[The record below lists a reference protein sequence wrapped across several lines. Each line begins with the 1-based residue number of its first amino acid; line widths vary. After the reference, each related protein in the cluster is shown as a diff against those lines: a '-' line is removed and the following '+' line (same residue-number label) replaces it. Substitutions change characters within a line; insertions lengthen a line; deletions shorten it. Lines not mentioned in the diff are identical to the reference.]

1 MENHFARFARYHVS
15 QANIVFTKT
24 TRKSSPAARHFFTR
38 ASDNRFRPL
47 FCVLLGAVLLGASG
61 CGGSTTPVEPPVIE
75 DYIPTGEVTLEFVI
89 DEDTTKSY
97 VVDNVAEGS
106 TLEALMGNLSAPKME
121 IGGEGTTAF
130 VNSIEGVS
138 TNATHGWTYTVDGE
152 FATKG
157 IGTMELNPP
166 TTIVWKYTTFEEAMA
181 EKE

>member
-1 MENHFARFARYHVS
+1 M
-15 QANIVFTKT
+15 
-24 TRKSSPAARHFFTR
+24 
-38 ASDNRFRPL
+38 
-47 FCVLLGAVLLGASG
+47 GAVSLGISG
-61 CGGSTTPVEPPVIE
+61 CGGSTAPVEPPVIE
-75 DYIPTGEVTLEFVI
+75 DYAPTGEVTLEFVI

-121 IGGEGTTAF
+121 IGGEGATAF

>member
-1 MENHFARFARYHVS
+1 M
-15 QANIVFTKT
+15 
-24 TRKSSPAARHFFTR
+24 
-38 ASDNRFRPL
+38 
-47 FCVLLGAVLLGASG
+47 
-61 CGGSTTPVEPPVIE
+61 IE

-121 IGGEGTTAF
+121 IGGEGTT
-130 VNSIEGVS
+130 
-138 TNATHGWTYTVDGE
+138 
-152 FATKG
+152 
-157 IGTMELNPP
+157 ELNPP